1 MQLNIYHQVTID
13 ILSTLAT
20 RLDLPIEEVVKLCVA
35 WMDADKVLALG
46 HKLSTEL
53 KLETTE

>member
-1 MQLNIYHQVTID
+1 MQLNIYHEVTID

-35 WMDADKVLALG
+35 WMDVDKVQELG
-46 HKLSTEL
+46 HKLSEEL
-53 KLETTE
+53 KTTE